1 MSTKYRTQPFFN
13 GVSTFKSAFPGLEDA
28 TVEWRERRGPE
39 DTRSGDLRKTA
50 YRRGNFTQGVLP
62 CSNPVCH
69 EGGYQID
76 RLIAQ
81 MLRDGETQR
90 EGMMLC
96 SGREVGEEVRRGPTR
111 CTYRID
117 YQVSLAER
125 AEREQAEPQRR
136 THHRRGRRR
145 QGR

>member
-13 GVSTFKSAFPGLEDA
+13 GVSTFKCAFPGLDDA

-39 DTRSGDLRKTA
+39 DSKGGDVRKTG
-50 YRRGNFTQGVLP
+50 YRRGNFTHGVLP

-81 MLRDGETQR
+81 MLRDGLTQQ

-117 YQVSLAER
+117 YQVSLAQRGEG
-125 AEREQAEPQRR
+125 EPIASASRSAN
-136 THHRRGRRR
+136 RRGRRR
-145 QGR
+145 PRR